1 MIIVK
6 HRVNKLE
13 ELKQLDKKYGV
24 EIDLR
29 SKNKSI
35 YLHHDPYIKGE
46 LFSRWIK
53 NYNHKLL
60 VLNVK
65 EEGLEHKILK
75 ILNKNK
81 IKNYFFH
88 DQTFSTVLKNMSYTK
103 VSVRYSE
110 YEGLKNI
117 NILFNKIKWL
127 WVDNFTKISLDKKF
141 YFFLK
146 KQKVKICIVSPELVK
161 KDRIKEIKNI
171 ISKFKKNDIK
181 IDAICTKHPEIWLKY
196 L

>member
-1 MIIVK
+1 MILIK
-6 HRVNKLE
+6 HRVNNSK
-13 ELKQLDKKYGV
+13 ELKRLDNQYGV

-46 LFSRWIK
+46 LFSSWIK

-65 EEGLEHKILK
+65 EEGLEGQILK
-75 ILNKNK
+75 VLNKNK

-88 DQTFSTVLKNMSYTK
+88 DQTFSTVLKTMNYTK

-161 KDRIKEIKNI
+161 KNRIKEIKNI